1 MLFISERRL
10 RRLRPCHTN
19 TESSTGALSATSRKH
34 AGGPRAGSRSIP
46 RSAKA
51 VPGIVRQDFH
61 WVKTDWAVVL
71 LLARCGRTVLLEE
84 TALSVGS
91 ADNVTVNSWLSYGRS
106 VSRF

>member
-10 RRLRPCHTN
+10 RGFVRATLTLSPRPEHSRRPAVN
-19 TESSTGALSATSRKH
+19 TQADQVHGL
-34 AGGPRAGSRSIP
+34 GQYLGSGE
-46 RSAKA
+46 A
-51 VPGIVRQDFH
+51 VPRIVRQDFH

-71 LLARCGRTVLLEE
+71 LLARCGRTLLDE

-91 ADNVTVNSWLSYGRS
+91 ADNVTVHPWVSYGRS